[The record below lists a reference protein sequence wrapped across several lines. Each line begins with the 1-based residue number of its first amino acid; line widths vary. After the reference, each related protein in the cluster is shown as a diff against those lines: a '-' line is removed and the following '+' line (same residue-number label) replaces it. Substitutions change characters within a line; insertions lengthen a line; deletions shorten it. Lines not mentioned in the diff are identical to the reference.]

1 MCSQHFLSAML
12 DAFQSDVE
20 FADQHWFSLSKIPV
34 LLILDLI
41 QGALVRIEFAS
52 RIPCLQVRFQL
63 SKV

>member
-1 MCSQHFLSAML
+1 ML